1 MQNTATIKYTSHP
14 LGQLLSP
21 KQKMTNVGKHVGKLE
36 KGKVRILYAIFQH
49 LCKVW
54 DHFEEKRKN
63 LFYNLRKKIRKMTF

>member
-1 MQNTATIKYTSHP
+1 MSLCVNYLILVVQYDYERY
-14 LGQLLSP
+14 Q
-21 KQKMTNVGKHVGKLE
+21 HVGKLE

>member
-36 KGKVRILYAIFQH
+36 IPWSAK
-49 LCKVW
+49 W
-54 DHFEEKRKN
+54 E
-63 LFYNLRKKIRKMTF
+63 YNIYIYNV